1 MRELGQCKIPC
12 ETETNLIIDSIRNVV
27 VVFTRQRLYF
37 PRLRKFSGQVTA
49 YKSTW
54 LGSDITSTR
63 MNSAYLTAFL
73 LLATALLAVR
83 SYFSNIREPILN
95 PVH

>member
-1 MRELGQCKIPC
+1 MRELGQGKIPC
-12 ETETNLIIDSIRNVV
+12 ETATNLIIDSIRNVGV
-27 VVFTRQRLYF
+27 VRLYF

-54 LGSDITSTR
+54 LGSDITLTR